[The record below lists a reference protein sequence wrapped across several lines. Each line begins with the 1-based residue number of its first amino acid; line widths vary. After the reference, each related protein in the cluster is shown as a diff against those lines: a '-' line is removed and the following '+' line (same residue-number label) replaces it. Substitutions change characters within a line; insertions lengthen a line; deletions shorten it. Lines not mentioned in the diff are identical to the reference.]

1 MPVHQRFGL
10 ALSGGG
16 FRASFFHLG
25 VLRRLAELDLLRHI
39 TDMSTVSGGSILAAH
54 YYLHFKRAFEAA
66 RGSLTRDDYIR
77 IVDDVAEEFIR
88 GNAKD
93 LRNLL
98 LMNPMTHLQALVFGR
113 GYGRPMASLYTK
125 HFYRR
130 ITAAIFHGSRLSGA
144 TDYEKNGIPLHQA
157 ITLRPDQ
164 TAAAR
169 LPNKSSG
176 YPDSTDPELAL
187 ADFNREEAFA
197 TIPRLVLNA
206 TCLNTGGAFQ
216 FMLNEV
222 GGSDIGY
229 VRYDE
234 LFMLLQYKVLI
245 SSTHPNF
252 EADYF
257 NQVCEAA
264 ITYGEYI
271 ERKYDGMPTTAFK
284 RGGGFPAHTPEHLAF
299 YLAGRRILK
308 SGEIVPDPWLS
319 DRHQRNEVL
328 RWLSTANGFAI
339 ARRLFECT
347 YGELRRAKI
356 CAWYLLDNRG
366 WVSDSEPR
374 AGWMKEEYQKEFW
387 RAVKAISPE
396 LAERFAFDTDA
407 FEPLA
412 FLILDL
418 AYLRNADAIHWEASG
433 ALDDLTLSDAVAASA
448 NFPPV
453 FTPFRIFNL
462 FDQDKYETLS
472 LTDGGVHDNQGIEAL
487 LSAGCEYMIVSDAGG
502 VVRPEQSPPDARVP
516 MMDRVID
523 LLMGGV
529 RAAMLSNMK
538 QTLNIAAVIEEAS
551 DETKH
556 RLDEERLEAFALRH
570 ATIFHMTS
578 PVIAKKRGS
587 LRNFAQAE
595 VAELRTDLDAFSDLE
610 IAALR
615 HQGYQLA
622 DRHLDWYANE
632 SPFKPATVLPPRR
645 PDSRLPDRPSR
656 RDRVLLC
663 AGSKLSGRL
672 SAAYPFRSAL
682 AALLFAILFAL
693 VSHPTVADLRWVY
706 EQDLSN
712 YLDVHHV
719 TPREKL
725 DRTLQRN
732 TDLGGLDGARHR
744 LSEMFGRLN
753 LLAIPFL
760 TWTIYLLLRQARR
773 KYRDSRKQSIT
784 TVETEII
791 KDRLVW
797 IASLLLRPWNMISAV
812 GLIGFILT
820 LRVRWLVLFLPLY
833 SVIAALFFAVVHFV
847 FTRMWL
853 NAGRLPPDRE
863 AAANTT
869 TVAVGQ

>member
-16 FRASFFHLG
+16 FRSSFFHLG
-25 VLRRLAELDLLRHI
+25 VLRRLAELDLLRHL
-39 TDMSTVSGGSILAAH
+39 TDISTVSGGSILAAH

-66 RGSLTRDDYIR
+66 RGDLTCGDYIR

-88 GNAKD
+88 GNARD

-98 LMNPMTHLQALVFGR
+98 LMNPMTHLKALVLGR

-125 HFYRR
+125 HFYRS

-164 TAAAR
+164 TASAT

-187 ADFNREEAFA
+187 ADFNRDESFA

-206 TCLNTGGAFQ
+206 TCLNTGGPLQ

-245 SSTHPNF
+245 SSTHPDF

-257 NQVCEAA
+257 NQVIQAA
-264 ITYGEYI
+264 IAYGEYL
-271 ERKYDGMPTTAFK
+271 ERKYDGMPATAFK
-284 RGGGFPAHTPEHLAF
+284 NDVAFPAHTEEHLAF
-299 YLAGRRILK
+299 YLAGCRLLK
-308 SGEIVPDPWLS
+308 SNEIVPDPSWLPQP
-319 DRHQRNEVL
+319 HGKRNDVVW
-328 RWLSTANGFAI
+328 WLGKSQSFAI

-366 WVSDSEPR
+366 WGDESDRRS
-374 AGWMKEEYQKEFW
+374 GWTREEYYKEFW
-387 RAVKAISPE
+387 RAVKVISPE
-396 LAERFAFDTDA
+396 LAEHCLGDSSSFQA
-407 FEPLA
+407 LA

-418 AYLRNADAIHWEASG
+418 AYLRNADALHWEAPE
-433 ALDDLTLSDAVAASA
+433 ALNELTLSDAVAASA

-487 LSAGCEYMIVSDAGG
+487 LAAGCEYMIVSDAGG

-529 RAAMLSNMK
+529 RAAMLTNMR

-551 DETKH
+551 EETKH
-556 RLDEERLEAFALRH
+556 RLDEQRLEAFALRH

-578 PVIAKKRGS
+578 PVIAKKIGS

-622 DRHLDWYANE
+622 DRHLDWFANQ
-632 SPFKPATVLPPRR
+632 SPFKPAIVPPPRR
-645 PDSRLPDRPSR
+645 PDPRLPDRPSQ
-656 RDRVLLC
+656 RDRVLLR
-663 AGSKLSGRL
+663 AGSKLMGRL
-672 SAAYPFRSAL
+672 STAYPFRSAI
-682 AALLFAILFAL
+682 AAFVFAILFAL
-693 VSHPTVADLRWVY
+693 VSHPTVADLRWLY
-706 EQDLSN
+706 EQDLSQ
-712 YLDVHHV
+712 YLDEHHV

-725 DRTLQRN
+725 DKTLQQKTN
-732 TDLGGLDGARHR
+732 LDGIDDARHR
-744 LSEMFGRLN
+744 LNEAFGRLN
-753 LLAIPFL
+753 LLAIPFAI
-760 TWTIYLLLRQARR
+760 WTIYLLARQARR
-773 KYRDSRKQSIT
+773 KYRDNRKQSIT

-791 KDRLVW
+791 KDRLLW
-797 IASLLLRPWNMISAV
+797 IGSLLLRPWNMVSAI

-833 SVIAALFFAVVHFV
+833 TIIAALIFAFMHFV

-853 NAGRLPPDRE
+853 RAGRLRPSRE
-863 AAANTT
+863 APATEAA
-869 TVAVGQ
+869 VAA